1 MIDGFGGAGAGAG
14 GVRRRRRGELS
25 GELASS
31 ILHMGVVRRYNLFY
45 IRAIQMV
52 TGDSNIDR
60 LGEFKTYLKLFSFVI
75 IYSLEYNEQIIL
87 LATV

>member
-1 MIDGFGGAGAGAG
+1 
-14 GVRRRRRGELS
+14 
-25 GELASS
+25 
-31 ILHMGVVRRYNLFY
+31 
-45 IRAIQMV
+45 MV